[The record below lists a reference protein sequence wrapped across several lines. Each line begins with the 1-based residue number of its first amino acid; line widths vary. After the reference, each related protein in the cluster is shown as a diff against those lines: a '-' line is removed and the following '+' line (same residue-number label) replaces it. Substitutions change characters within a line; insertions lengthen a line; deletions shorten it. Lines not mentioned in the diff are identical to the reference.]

1 MSDEPQPPSALDW
14 PAKHGL
20 AAALLDELRV
30 RARRRRSLRFAS
42 AAVALAILGALTW
55 QSPAISSWRKPD
67 RGRIVVSAPTRQ
79 TLPDGSV
86 VELRDGADI
95 SVDFSG
101 PLRRVTLA
109 RGEAHFAVAT
119 DLSHPFVV
127 TAAGVSV
134 RAVGT
139 AFTVHMNAATVE
151 VLVTEGRVSVDPA
164 AAPDAATLALVDA
177 GHLAVATPT
186 NAQVTAIAEAQ
197 MTDRLAWRVPRVE
210 FSATPLSEAVL
221 LLNRYSTV
229 RLSLADD
236 SLAVLRISGLVRAD
250 NADALVRLL
259 VANYEV
265 AAVPQGEH
273 EIILRR
279 R

>member
-1 MSDEPQPPSALDW
+1 M
-14 PAKHGL
+14 
-20 AAALLDELRV
+20 
-30 RARRRRSLRFAS
+30 
-42 AAVALAILGALTW
+42 I
-55 QSPAISSWRKPD
+55 
-67 RGRIVVSAPTRQ
+67 VSAPSRQ

-101 PLRRVTLA
+101 PLRRVTLV
-109 RGEAHFAVAT
+109 RGEAHFAVAKDFT
-119 DLSHPFVV
+119 RPFVV

-139 AFTVHMNAATVE
+139 AFAVQMSAATVE
-151 VLVTEGRVSVDPA
+151 VLVTEGRVAVDPA
-164 AAPDAATLALVDA
+164 ATPDAPPLALVEA
-177 GHLAVATPT
+177 GHLAIATPI

-197 MTDRLAWRVPRVE
+197 MTYRLAWRVPRVE

-221 LLNRYSTV
+221 LLNRYSAV

-236 SLAVLRISGLVRAD
+236 SLAGLRISGLVRAD

-265 AAVPQGEH
+265 AAIPQGEH
-273 EIILRR
+273 EIVLRR

>member
-1 MSDEPQPPSALDW
+1 MSDKPQPPSALDW
-14 PAKHGL
+14 PTKHGL
-20 AAALLDELRV
+20 ADALLDELRA
-30 RARRRRSLRFAS
+30 RARRRSRVRFATVS
-42 AAVALAILGALTW
+42 IVVAIFGALAW
-55 QSPAISSWRKPD
+55 QSPAISSWRIPD
-67 RGRIVVSAPTRQ
+67 RGRTIVSEPSRQ

-109 RGEAHFAVAT
+109 RGEAHFTVVKDRAR
-119 DLSHPFVV
+119 PFVV
-127 TAAGVSV
+127 TAASVSV

-139 AFTVHMNAATVE
+139 AFAVQMNAATVE
-151 VLVTEGRVSVDPA
+151 VLVTEGRVAVDPA
-164 AAPDAATLALVDA
+164 AAPDAPPLALVDA
-177 GHLAVATPT
+177 GYLAVATST
-186 NAQVTAIAEAQ
+186 NAQVTAIAGAQ

-236 SLAVLRISGLVRAD
+236 SLAALRISGLVRAD

-265 AAVPQGEH
+265 TAVPQGEH
-273 EIILRR
+273 EIVLRQR
-279 R
+279 

>member
-1 MSDEPQPPSALDW
+1 M
-14 PAKHGL
+14 
-20 AAALLDELRV
+20 
-30 RARRRRSLRFAS
+30 
-42 AAVALAILGALTW
+42 
-55 QSPAISSWRKPD
+55 
-67 RGRIVVSAPTRQ
+67 
-79 TLPDGSV
+79 
-86 VELRDGADI
+86 
-95 SVDFSG
+95 
-101 PLRRVTLA
+101 
-109 RGEAHFAVAT
+109 
-119 DLSHPFVV
+119 
-127 TAAGVSV
+127 
-134 RAVGT
+134 
-139 AFTVHMNAATVE
+139 
-151 VLVTEGRVSVDPA
+151 
-164 AAPDAATLALVDA
+164 
-177 GHLAVATPT
+177 
-186 NAQVTAIAEAQ
+186 
-197 MTDRLAWRVPRVE
+197 E